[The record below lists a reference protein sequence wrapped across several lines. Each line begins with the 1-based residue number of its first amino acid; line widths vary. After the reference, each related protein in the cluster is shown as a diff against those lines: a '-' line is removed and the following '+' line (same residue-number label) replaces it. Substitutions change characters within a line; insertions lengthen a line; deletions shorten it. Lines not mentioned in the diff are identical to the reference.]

1 MTFPRAL
8 HRSLAWPL
16 LAVACQQGGD
26 LGTAEPEPGT
36 ASTSST
42 STGVD
47 PTNTPTTGASSP
59 VTTDP
64 GSTSTSGDASTSTG
78 NVDTGPDPA
87 SSSSETTGDPPAPGC
102 GDGEPGPNEECD
114 LGAAQNND
122 HGVCTLECKIA
133 KCGDK
138 LIWDGEEACDNGTDN
153 NDILYGGCT
162 TQCQLGPRCNDGM
175 LQGPEE
181 CDLGEDNGDGE
192 FPPYGVPC
200 DDGCRFQAR
209 LAFLSSVAY
218 KGGDLGGVEGAHLKC
233 QKLAKQAGFDNSA
246 NFKAWL
252 SDGQHSPFQDFN
264 HSPNTVGLAYVRP
277 DGVRIADDWDD
288 LILNG
293 PGDGIIVTETGEK
306 LLGKYV
312 WTGTAPSGKA
322 FDTAATCKTW
332 SSSSAI
338 DKSRVGLSGVDKQ
351 QMQAWEQWVADKQW
365 TSYVSYNCNNANRI
379 YCFEQ

>member
-8 HRSLAWPL
+8 LHPLAWPL
-16 LAVACQQGGD
+16 LTVACQQGGD
-26 LGTAEPEPGT
+26 VGSGEGEPGT
-36 ASTSST
+36 ASTSSS
-42 STGVD
+42 STGID

-59 VTTDP
+59 ITTD
-64 GSTSTSGDASTSTG
+64 TSASTSEPDTSSSTG
-78 NVDTGPDPA
+78 NIDTGQA
-87 SSSSETTGDPPAPGC
+87 LTSSSGTTGDAPSPIC
-102 GDGEPGPNEECD
+102 GDGEVGPGEECD
-114 LGAAQNND
+114 LGAAENND
-122 HGVCTLECKIA
+122 HGACTLECKVA
-133 KCGDK
+133 TCGDE
-138 LIWDGEEACDNGTDN
+138 LIWDGEEACDNGADN
-153 NDILYGGCT
+153 NDNVYGGCT
-162 TQCQLGPRCNDGM
+162 TQCQLGPRCNDGI

-200 DDGCRFQAR
+200 DDGCRFLAR

-246 NFKAWL
+246 KSKAWL
-252 SDGQHSPFQDFN
+252 SDGEHSPFQDFD
-264 HSPNTVGLAYVRP
+264 HSPSTVGLAYVRP

-293 PGDGIIVTETGEK
+293 PGDGIIVTDTGEK
-306 LLGKYV
+306 LVGKYV

-322 FDTAATCKTW
+322 FDPAATCKTW
-332 SSSSAI
+332 SSSSAL

-351 QMQAWEQWVADKQW
+351 QVQAWMQWDADKQW